1 MIKKTIYCDVLGMF
15 IEGLTFIPYTFRYA
29 QVIADADQSMLDD
42 NEGELSTSVLKLQ
55 SPLKGARS
63 RSASPS
69 QRKSASPV
77 RPPGFADST
86 FSAVQAALSKRQI
99 QVILLL
105 FSNTLL
111 LFSDFY
117 ALAVL
122 KY

>member
-1 MIKKTIYCDVLGMF
+1 M
-15 IEGLTFIPYTFRYA
+15 
-29 QVIADADQSMLDD
+29 IADADQSMLDD

-86 FSAVQAALSKRQI
+86 FTAVQAALSKRQI
-99 QVILLL
+99 QVGLSSALNFCTILY
-105 FSNTLL
+105 
-111 LFSDFY
+111 DK
-117 ALAVL
+117 L
-122 KY
+122 KHTIQLI